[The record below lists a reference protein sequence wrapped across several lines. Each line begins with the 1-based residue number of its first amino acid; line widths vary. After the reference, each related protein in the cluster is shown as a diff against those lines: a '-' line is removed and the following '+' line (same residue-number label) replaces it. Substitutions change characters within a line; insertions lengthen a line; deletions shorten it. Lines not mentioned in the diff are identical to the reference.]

1 MPARRALILSM
12 LGPALLVACG
22 FQLRGATELPFSR
35 IALEG
40 FAPRSPLA
48 DELRRTLAQSAQ
60 VVATPAQAQVVL
72 YALSDRRE
80 RSVVASTT
88 AGQVR
93 ELTLRVRLEFKLTTP
108 GGRELIPATELLQSR
123 DMSYTETFALAKEYE
138 EEQLVKAM
146 QSDIVGQLMRRL
158 AHVKGVTG

>member
-1 MPARRALILSM
+1 MLDRRAWITAV
-12 LGPALLVACG
+12 LGGAWLAACG

-40 FAPRSPLA
+40 FAPLSPLA
-48 DELRRTLAQSAQ
+48 DELRRTLSQSAE

-72 YALSDRRE
+72 YALNDKRE
-80 RSVVASTT
+80 RGVVASTT

-93 ELTLRVRLEFKLTTP
+93 ELQLRVRLEFRLTTP
-108 GGRELIPATELLQSR
+108 GGRELIPATELLLTR
-123 DMSYTETFALAKEYE
+123 DMSYSETVALAKEYE
-138 EEQLVKAM
+138 EAQLLRAM

-158 AHVKGVTG
+158 AHVKGLTG

>member
-1 MPARRALILSM
+1 MRRRALFTS
-12 LGPALLVACG
+12 PLVGAWLAACG

-48 DELRRTLAQSAQ
+48 DELRRTLSQSAE

-72 YALSDRRE
+72 TALSDRRE

-123 DMSYTETFALAKEYE
+123 DMSYTETFALGKEYE
-138 EEQLVKAM
+138 ESQLMKAM
-146 QSDIVGQLMRRL
+146 QSDIISQLMRRL